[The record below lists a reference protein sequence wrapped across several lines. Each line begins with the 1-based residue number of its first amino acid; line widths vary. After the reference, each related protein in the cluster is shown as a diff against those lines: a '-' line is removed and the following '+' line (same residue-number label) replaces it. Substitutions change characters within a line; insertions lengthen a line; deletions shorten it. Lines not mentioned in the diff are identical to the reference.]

1 MESFST
7 QAAALRCIPSNF
19 FLEIC
24 RSWTT
29 SKKLVL
35 ENYVLAY
42 HTADKDQAEILQD
55 FVCVF
60 CVLCKWKSQDKT
72 HPQESRFDATLY
84 IDQNVN
90 QVCQPIVLKI
100 WREWLFLSK
109 NPGDFSLNRDIS
121 KSQKKLDSRLF
132 LYSFSQSS

>member
-42 HTADKDQAEILQD
+42 HTADKYQAEICL
-55 FVCVF
+55 CVF
-60 CVLCKWKSQDKT
+60 FVS
-72 HPQESRFDATLY
+72 Y
-84 IDQNVN
+84 VN
-90 QVCQPIVLKI
+90 GNHKI
-100 WREWLFLSK
+100 
-109 NPGDFSLNRDIS
+109 
-121 KSQKKLDSRLF
+121 
-132 LYSFSQSS
+132 